1 MDHNAYPRMTALD
14 QVICDDSLQAM
25 KAVIPYTPFREQK
38 MLSVFIKFMEF
49 KKTIQ
54 LFWQPKQ
61 EMKMASAEPSAVT
74 PPQMLQDIRQYT
86 GGAIGETIDSLLQAF
101 SAIEFFQMYQEM
113 EETTS
118 HESELD
124 QQSQSGIHRHR
135 ETADAAVPGQPGRR
149 ERQSGTDA
157 LPDDGH
163 ETDQTEGHV
172 LYS

>member
-74 PPQMLQDIRQYT
+74 PPQMLQ
-86 GGAIGETIDSLLQAF
+86 
-101 SAIEFFQMYQEM
+101 EM